1 MNKIKALLIA
11 ILATASLGMAQTALT
26 TTTLTAARTCTG
38 NGLAATCVNRLSLAS
53 VTNVTNPAPN
63 GSQRTILYIDGAAYA
78 VNSISGLTVAVT
90 PGVYGTQ
97 GAQAHLSGATV
108 YVGIERDAY
117 FKSYIQQGAC
127 TATNIPIL
135 PFVYL
140 PKGQAV
146 TCVPVTTGLAGRFGA
161 MKSFYVPPTQCTFAP
176 TTLTQTT
183 TFPQIGASNVMVVN
197 SVTNAAAGTDT
208 MTCNIWVPTNVSL
221 GEGSFIVDVTAM
233 VGSQTVAPTSVGT
246 VTLGTIS
253 FPAAATVET
262 PSTVTPVALGGTLTT
277 TSPTAIT
284 TVTTAGSF
292 LSIKTTPGTAI
303 RLDNSLQLIQYT
315 LPLLQS
321 AASAM
326 TVNSPGLIVHYVDG
340 SNINQ

>member
-11 ILATASLGMAQTALT
+11 ILATAGLSTAQTALT
-26 TTTLTAARTCTG
+26 TTTLSAARTCTG
-38 NGLAATCVNRLSLAS
+38 SGL
-53 VTNVTNPAPN
+53 NVTCPNILSVASATNITGPSPN
-63 GSQRTILYIDGAAYA
+63 GSARTILFIDGAAYA
-78 VNSISGLTVAVT
+78 VRSVNGTQITVTA
-90 PGVYGTQ
+90 GVYGTQ
-97 GAQAHLSGATV
+97 GTQSHLSGATV
-108 YVGIERDAY
+108 YVGLEREQY
-117 FKSYIQQGAC
+117 FTNFPHTGAC
-127 TATNIPIL
+127 TATNVAVL
-135 PFVYL
+135 PFVFI

-146 TCVPVTTGLAGRFGA
+146 TCVPVTTGLAGRYGA
-161 MKSFYVPPTQCTFAP
+161 MKSFYVPPTACTFAP

-183 TFPQIGASNVMVVN
+183 TYPQIGASNVMVVN

-221 GEGSFIVDVTAM
+221 GEGSFIVDVTAL

-277 TSPTAIT
+277 TTPTAIT
-284 TVTTAGSF
+284 TVTTAGAF

-303 RLDNSLQLIQYT
+303 RLDNSLQLVQYT

-326 TVNSPGLIVHYVDG
+326 TVNSAGLIVHYVDG